1 MHLNKK
7 GSFAII
13 TAIAVAALL
22 LFIINGSLNASQTN
36 NSFLKMQAGREA
48 VLDAEN
54 AVRIY
59 DKASNSEILANANSN
74 PSCTSTLSSGELQ
87 TALDLIDFC
96 EIQLTNLTQGT
107 SPTVS
112 GKIICKKNV
121 NGFEIT
127 EARNFTFNKTLSGTF
142 PNCTITS

>member
-74 PSCTSTLSSGELQ
+74 LSCTSTLLLGELQ
-87 TALDLIDFC
+87 TALNSIDFC
-96 EIQLTNLTQGT
+96 EIQLTNLTQG
-107 SPTVS
+107 SFPTVS
-112 GKIICKKNV
+112 GLIVCNRNIQ
-121 NGFEIT
+121 GFEIT
-127 EARNFTFNKTLSGTF
+127 EERTVTFNKTLGGT
-142 PNCTITS
+142 PPTCTIDS